1 MHINKTSLSLA
12 AAGALG
18 ISLLLSGCSSSST
31 TEAIT
36 SSAPAT
42 DAASAPYATT
52 DCASAQPP
60 VPAQSVPMEGQE
72 IGGVVVQ
79 LDPAGV
85 PTVTVSATAAA
96 ATELGSIDLVTGEG
110 APVELGANVEV
121 NYCGIGLSSRTMFDS
136 SWARGAPASFP
147 LNPGGL
153 IQGWIDGLP
162 GMKVGGERLLLIPG
176 SLGYGATP
184 PQGSGIEPDE
194 TLIFIVQVTAV
205 S

>member
-1 MHINKTSLSLA
+1 MRTSKKLFSLTAVAALGFSLS
-12 AAGALG
+12 
-18 ISLLLSGCSSSST
+18 LSGCSSGTASDPV
-31 TEAIT
+31 A

-42 DAASAPYATT
+42 DAASAPFATT
-52 DCASAQPP
+52 DCAVAQPP
-60 VPAQSVPMEGQE
+60 VPEQSAPMEGQE
-72 IGGVVVQ
+72 LGGVVVQ

-85 PTVTVSATAAA
+85 PTVTVAATAAA
-96 ATELGSIDLVTGEG
+96 ATELGSVDLVVGDG
-110 APVELGANVEV
+110 APVELGATVEV

-136 SWARGAPASFP
+136 SWARGAPAAFP

-153 IQGWIDGLP
+153 IQGWTDGLP

-176 SLGYGATP
+176 SLGYGPTP